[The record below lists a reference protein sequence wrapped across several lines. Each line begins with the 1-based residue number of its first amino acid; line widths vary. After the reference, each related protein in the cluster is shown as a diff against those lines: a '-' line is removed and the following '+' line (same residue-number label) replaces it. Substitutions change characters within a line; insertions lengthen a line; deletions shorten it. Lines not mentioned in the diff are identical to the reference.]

1 MSVGCVCVG
10 LESKLGRLGLRL
22 EGAMGEGEGRLVG
35 DKHAWD
41 WEVRGS
47 GLPERAIAQ
56 ADGRMAR
63 VGARQSLGAQWMGQG
78 PRD

>member
-1 MSVGCVCVG
+1 
-10 LESKLGRLGLRL
+10 
-22 EGAMGEGEGRLVG
+22 MGEGEGRLVG

-78 PRD
+78 PHD